1 MSQKFS
7 LKSEQIVQNIKALQ
21 EFMKK
26 QGLDFF
32 YVSSFDSYLNE
43 YVPLVNCH
51 RYYISGFD
59 GSTAETL
66 VPAHGKVKLYVD
78 GRYHEQADLQVN
90 HEFVEVRKT
99 GPDES
104 NTTLL
109 ISDLAK
115 AKAKNIGYEADRA
128 SLNFARRLEKEFKTQ
143 PFLKGELES
152 VITFQKMASPK
163 EIKFVEK
170 KYRGRD
176 TVEKHNL
183 IINEK
188 TTAYFLTAL
197 DGIAW
202 ITNCRG
208 YQLPNQSCFM
218 ARALM
223 TKEKVY
229 IFIDKDCP
237 VSSEAKAQQNLE
249 FIHVDNKD
257 FAKTISELK
266 SKLNLSE
273 VIFSPGLI
281 NSADYLI
288 LKECFGEKIL
298 KEVED
303 ALVPYHSV
311 KESAEMEEIRRSFKK
326 SDKAIHRTIQWV
338 REKLNANET
347 ITELNYYNQ
356 ADQFYAEVGSLEQSF
371 KTIAAVGPNSSII
384 HFGSSSDSVVVKNDD
399 LMLLDSG
406 AYYEGGFAT
415 DTTRA
420 FFANP
425 HKAKPNAKQIE
436 IYTLVLKGL
445 INALTAAFKEGTRG
459 MFVDT
464 LARNP
469 ILRAGYDYAHGTGHG
484 VGINVHEAGARFS
497 SISVTPIKKGTV
509 VSIEPG
515 IYLPGFGGVRLENI
529 IHVIDHPK
537 YPGMLGFESLVY
549 VGFDPSLIDFNLLS
563 KEEIEYLKSYEAEC
577 DRRGTS
583 FGCTEAL
590 NQR

>member
-1 MSQKFS
+1 
-7 LKSEQIVQNIKALQ
+7 
-21 EFMKK
+21 
-26 QGLDFF
+26 
-32 YVSSFDSYLNE
+32 
-43 YVPLVNCH
+43 
-51 RYYISGFD
+51 
-59 GSTAETL
+59 
-66 VPAHGKVKLYVD
+66 
-78 GRYHEQADLQVN
+78 
-90 HEFVEVRKT
+90 
-99 GPDES
+99 
-104 NTTLL
+104 
-109 ISDLAK
+109 
-115 AKAKNIGYEADRA
+115 
-128 SLNFARRLEKEFKTQ
+128 
-143 PFLKGELES
+143 
-152 VITFQKMASPK
+152 
-163 EIKFVEK
+163 
-170 KYRGRD
+170 
-176 TVEKHNL
+176 
-183 IINEK
+183 
-188 TTAYFLTAL
+188 
-197 DGIAW
+197 
-202 ITNCRG
+202 
-208 YQLPNQSCFM
+208 
-218 ARALM
+218 
-223 TKEKVY
+223 
-229 IFIDKDCP
+229 
-237 VSSEAKAQQNLE
+237 
-249 FIHVDNKD
+249 
-257 FAKTISELK
+257 
-266 SKLNLSE
+266 
-273 VIFSPGLI
+273 
-281 NSADYLI
+281 
-288 LKECFGEKIL
+288 
-298 KEVED
+298 
-303 ALVPYHSV
+303 
-311 KESAEMEEIRRSFKK
+311 
-326 SDKAIHRTIQWV
+326 
-338 REKLNANET
+338 
-347 ITELNYYNQ
+347 LNYYNQ

-445 INALTAAFKEGTRG
+445 INALTAVFKEGTRG